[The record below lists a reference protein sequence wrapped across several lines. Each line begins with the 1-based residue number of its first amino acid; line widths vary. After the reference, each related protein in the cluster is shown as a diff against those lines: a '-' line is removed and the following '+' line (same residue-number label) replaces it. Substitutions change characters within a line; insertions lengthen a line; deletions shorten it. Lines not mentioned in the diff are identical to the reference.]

1 MNEVDYHDLLLSLEA
16 QHIKIPP
23 SNQLGRLIQQAPIQS
38 FSQRDNQYFIQ
49 LKDEISTNIGD
60 EKLNFIQFYPKFQAL
75 HILDAYSRI
84 MNLRIKPRI
93 IPLKLTFPLDEQTII
108 NDLNLP
114 KTSNHKDTLAFLYIL
129 QKLLLELKKCD
140 LAFSLKNNQLDIRYP
155 NHIIKLSFHFL
166 KMKPLLIHYNFL

>member
-16 QHIKIPP
+16 HRIKIPP

-38 FSQRDNQYFIQ
+38 FSQRDNQY
-49 LKDEISTNIGD
+49 
-60 EKLNFIQFYPKFQAL
+60 FIQFYPKFQAL

-166 KMKPLLIHYNFL
+166 KMKPLLIRYNFL